1 MRCARCAADGAIVD
15 IDMKTAIADYL
26 KTVSEWAESTELA
39 TPEEKLAL
47 DEPGEEDDLSDEE
60 D

>member
-1 MRCARCAADGAIVD
+1 MD
-15 IDMKTAIADYL
+15 IDMKKAIASYL
-26 KTVSEWAESTELA
+26 KTVGEWAESTELA

-60 D
+60 R